1 MGDRNGIWPVNL
13 CKNLSQLS
21 SKVLSV
27 SGDRP
32 GQVKIHPLMQMTTGK
47 VTILWSSYST
57 LELLDADV
65 LLGVVAPPAAL
76 RLSDGRVVAAPADAL
91 LLSVM
96 SESLSCW
103 FYIKQK
109 QTTIQWLF
117 FQDNLGTLVPDR
129 QNCSGY

>member
-1 MGDRNGIWPVNL
+1 
-13 CKNLSQLS
+13 
-21 SKVLSV
+21 
-27 SGDRP
+27 
-32 GQVKIHPLMQMTTGK
+32 MQMTTGK

-103 FYIKQK
+103 FYIKTK
-109 QTTIQWLF
+109 TNNHSMALF
-117 FQDNLGTLVPDR
+117 PGQPWYTGTR
-129 QNCSGY
+129 

>member
-1 MGDRNGIWPVNL
+1 
-13 CKNLSQLS
+13 
-21 SKVLSV
+21 
-27 SGDRP
+27 
-32 GQVKIHPLMQMTTGK
+32 MQMTTGK